1 MKTKVCSLELSRKLA
16 DAGVVVETE
25 FVWVNPN
32 GDEWR
37 VQRRSYANP
46 LKETI
51 PAPLACELD
60 SFLPDEIKIANAE
73 YEIII
78 ERWKVKRLVNYTDPS
93 TGACLHGLSADTMSD
108 AMGLMALWLKENGHL
123 EETK

>member
-16 DAGVVVETE
+16 EAGIVVETE

-51 PAPLACELD
+51 PAPLACELGEVLPNEID
-60 SFLPDEIKIANAE
+60 DGTGNYFLFKSGHLYGYRDCARRFLFELQGQRNVTEAFGRI
-73 YEIII
+73 
-78 ERWKVKRLVNYTDPS
+78 
-93 TGACLHGLSADTMSD
+93 
-108 AMGLMALWLKENGHL
+108 ALWAKENGHL
-123 EETK
+123 EEAE